1 MVPSRGDTATERV
14 LSLVLLGD
22 LVSIYMSVL
31 RGIDPSSMEL
41 IDQLKVQLGDST

>member
-1 MVPSRGDTATERV
+1 V

-31 RGIDPSSMEL
+31 AGVDPSPTEALDRVKSS
-41 IDQLKVQLGDST
+41 LGKP